1 MILKKIYNSIK
12 GLGTNTPLL
21 NRVLA
26 ARRRVDMLQIKEIYE
41 WKYKAILK
49 DDIVG
54 DNSEN
59 YQKLYLYVVEY

>member
-1 MILKKIYNSIK
+1 M
-12 GLGTNTPLL
+12 GTNTPLL